1 MKYGNEGLM
10 AEGTFVKGIAE
21 KTKAEDCEG
30 KSVAGSERIAIEE
43 AGKCLIVVFLAGND
57 AEKIHQFCSL
67 ICELTRR
74 GSQVGKPTSRMWG

>member
-57 AEKIHQFCSL
+57 VPECGVE
-67 ICELTRR
+67 CY
-74 GSQVGKPTSRMWG
+74 GKGRNVEGILGEVYQTSC